1 VILTLLV
8 RVGLIGTAQ
17 LKNFRRYAVVASF
30 AVAAVNAPPAAITM
44 LSLAIPLVAL
54 YEVSILVARLVEPK
68 PVTDEED

>member
-1 VILTLLV
+1 
-8 RVGLIGTAQ
+8 
-17 LKNFRRYAVVASF
+17 VVAAF
-30 AVAAVNAPPAAITM
+30 AVAAVIAPPDAITM